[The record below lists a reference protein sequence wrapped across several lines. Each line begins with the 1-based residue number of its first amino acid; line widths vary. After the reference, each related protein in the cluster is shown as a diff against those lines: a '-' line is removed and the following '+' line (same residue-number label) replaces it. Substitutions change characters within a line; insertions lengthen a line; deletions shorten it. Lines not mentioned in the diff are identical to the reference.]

1 MNLLFSGW
9 RCSILLLILSI
20 LQCPLLLIGCF
31 KLNCC
36 GYLTV
41 EPAPL
46 VLLGSNL
53 TIYCHRE
60 NCSHWKNIYM
70 VVNEKQ
76 CTVEKINST
85 TVSYS
90 LVNIQTAL
98 TTVICRTWNPSGK
111 TLVCGLDLKAG
122 LPPDKPQNVRCE
134 TWRSAPFLECTW
146 ERGRETHLNTIYNIS
161 VSRENGTQIILTHV
175 NGSAKVPR
183 SAIDEDGKYQV
194 NVMAHN
200 HFGSSQ
206 SDPVY
211 LCLEDMVIPEAPRI
225 VQITFE
231 STTLAAL
238 LQWNTTESSRYLKS
252 YIRLRTG
259 NGSWEA
265 REATEI
271 REGLVR
277 VLGLAPLTEYTF
289 QMRTCH
295 LRRTLNPSCTNSTA
309 NSQKSFCSRWSLSAE
324 ARSPGKGPSQQ
335 LQVWRILRN
344 LGADKGQNV
353 TVMWK
358 PPPPEDFSGEVQFY
372 KISAENMEERNYSA
386 VLRQCTFQVPAGL
399 QAVSV
404 SAATLYGTSP
414 PANVSLRRSGV
425 SGTLLR
431 EVLPADNGSAL
442 LVSWL
447 WLREETGGELLHFV
461 LEWAGLA
468 VTEPQWK
475 RLANDQNN
483 TSITGLSAGV
493 RYKVSL
499 YAVTS
504 AGVSEPSSK
513 QVYSRE
519 QKPVSGPSLSVL
531 RREPERI
538 LVQWDSLPVD
548 QQRGFIT
555 AYSIYLQTLDFS
567 STEYKVTVNGS
578 GPGQKWLDCP
588 EGTLVL
594 QATASTSAGE
604 GLRGIQI
611 YHPAVLPADLSPLIV
626 TALIVVVF
634 VAMIINLMCIGC
646 VKERIKK
653 KCLSWRP
660 ACLDEP
666 LPRPGNS
673 VAIRLLKLDGN
684 EPTLSSPFLDP
695 PLSPISLISQEDIY
709 PSVPADG
716 PKAGSGPLPAESPL
730 LTQDPETAA
739 HTSVLGHDV
748 SYKPQLALVAPQE
761 SEVESEEEQWGMPA
775 SLEDGR
781 EGCWE
786 GPGGLVGDLFPSAV
800 ADSPSVTLCFVGGT
814 LLLQAPQRNLLQ
826 PEFSVGQRAS
836 EDEEDVKSSALELPQ
851 CEIMDYT
858 ARDPDLPPNK
868 PGTAM
873 YDGYFPQVAPA
884 CSSVCES
891 TMDSPYNLKC

>member
-211 LCLEDMVIPEAPRI
+211 LCLEDMGNDTRGSSHRA
-225 VQITFE
+225 ITFE

-324 ARSPGKGPSQQ
+324 ARSPGKGKLAALMPILSLGPSQQ
-335 LQVWRILRN
+335 LHVWRILRN

-483 TSITGLSAGV
+483 TSITGIDPVVS
-493 RYKVSL
+493 YVSL
-499 YAVTS
+499 M
-504 AGVSEPSSK
+504 
-513 QVYSRE
+513 
-519 QKPVSGPSLSVL
+519 
-531 RREPERI
+531 
-538 LVQWDSLPVD
+538 
-548 QQRGFIT
+548 
-555 AYSIYLQTLDFS
+555 
-567 STEYKVTVNGS
+567 
-578 GPGQKWLDCP
+578 
-588 EGTLVL
+588 
-594 QATASTSAGE
+594 
-604 GLRGIQI
+604 
-611 YHPAVLPADLSPLIV
+611 SP
-626 TALIVVVF
+626 
-634 VAMIINLMCIGC
+634 
-646 VKERIKK
+646 
-653 KCLSWRP
+653 
-660 ACLDEP
+660 
-666 LPRPGNS
+666 
-673 VAIRLLKLDGN
+673 
-684 EPTLSSPFLDP
+684 
-695 PLSPISLISQEDIY
+695 
-709 PSVPADG
+709 
-716 PKAGSGPLPAESPL
+716 
-730 LTQDPETAA
+730 
-739 HTSVLGHDV
+739 
-748 SYKPQLALVAPQE
+748 
-761 SEVESEEEQWGMPA
+761 
-775 SLEDGR
+775 
-781 EGCWE
+781 
-786 GPGGLVGDLFPSAV
+786 
-800 ADSPSVTLCFVGGT
+800 
-814 LLLQAPQRNLLQ
+814 
-826 PEFSVGQRAS
+826 
-836 EDEEDVKSSALELPQ
+836 
-851 CEIMDYT
+851 
-858 ARDPDLPPNK
+858 
-868 PGTAM
+868 
-873 YDGYFPQVAPA
+873 
-884 CSSVCES
+884 
-891 TMDSPYNLKC
+891 